1 LIKTGTIPL
10 MMRWAAVILAIG
22 TILVVLT
29 PSNAW
34 RRRRRRRWECSPVN
48 CRVSPWSTWNTCTQS
63 CGGGLTSRTRTK
75 TTTEYCGGSCHSYH
89 LRETK
94 ICNTECCPFNCVYT
108 WSAWSKCA
116 TCGNSTQYR
125 SPNIITQSSCNG
137 TCPVNETRSCS
148 TSV

>member
-1 LIKTGTIPL
+1 
-10 MMRWAAVILAIG
+10 MVRWAAVILAIG

-34 RRRRRRRWECSPVN
+34 WSSRRRRSCSASN
-48 CRVSPWSTWNTCTQS
+48 CRVSSWSNWNTCTRS
-63 CGGGLTSRTRTK
+63 CGGGLTSRTRRK
-75 TTTEYCGGSCHSYH
+75 TSTESCGGTCPYH

-94 ICNTECCPFNCVYT
+94 LCNTQCCPFDCVYT

-116 TCGNSTQYR
+116 ACGNSTQYR
-125 SPNIITQSSCNG
+125 TPNIILQSSCNG
-137 TCPVNETRSCS
+137 TACPVNETRPCN